1 MVAPEGLVALFREHP
16 FFTGLD
22 AAALALIEGCAA
34 NVVVAADDYV
44 YREGE
49 PADHFYLI
57 RFGRVALEVSVPN
70 RPPIIVDTLKAGDLL
85 GWSWLVP
92 PYRNGF
98 DARAVELVRLLRLDA
113 ACLRA
118 KMERDPVLGYELH
131 KRFAPVVA
139 ARLAAARR
147 QLIDLYGH
155 PDDLADDRGRP
166 WR

>member
-1 MVAPEGLVALFREHP
+1 MVAAEGLAALFHAHP
-16 FFTGLD
+16 FFAGLD
-22 AAALALIEGCAA
+22 ADALALIEGCAA
-34 NVVVAADDYV
+34 NVVVAAGDYV

-57 RFGRVALEVSVPN
+57 RFGRVALEVFVPD
-70 RPPIIVDTLKAGDLL
+70 RPPIVVETLKAGDLL

-98 DARAVELVRLLRLDA
+98 DARAVELARLLRLDA

-118 KMERDPVLGYELH
+118 KMDRDPALGYALH

-155 PDDLADDRGRP
+155 PDDRAAGRGRP